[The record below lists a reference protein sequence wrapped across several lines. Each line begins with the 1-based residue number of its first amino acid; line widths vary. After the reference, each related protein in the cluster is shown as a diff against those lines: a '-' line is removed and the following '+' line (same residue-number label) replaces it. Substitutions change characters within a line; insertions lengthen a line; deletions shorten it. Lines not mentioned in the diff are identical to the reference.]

1 MKFGSNLKK
10 LRKNKKLSQEELA
23 EHVGVSRQSISKW
36 ETGDAYPEMNNIL
49 ILCKIFNCK
58 INDLLNNNLEDFE
71 SFDEEVKMNLVK
83 FEKEKQQRVKILT
96 KILSLIGKIGGIVT
110 KVGIGF
116 ITFIMIVIP
125 ILVSNIDILDDKIIA
140 SGNII
145 TITELNDGVRI
156 SSSANE
162 HIIIGDIK
170 NKDIE
175 TIKKA
180 YNKYDKKVLIGLL
193 ETSFA
198 TLIVFLVFVIKVLKH
213 LEELFKNI
221 NEGDTPFTL
230 INVNHIK
237 KMSYNMI
244 AAIITSGIGT
254 IILNIAMASENI
266 EIDLFNIVEIIF
278 LYALSYIFEYG
289 YEIQK
294 DSKGK
299 MYGEENE

>member
-198 TLIVFLVFVIKVLKH
+198 TLIVFLVFVTKVLKH